1 MLIVASVPLVL
12 AMSVALRQSSNQT
25 HALTLDI
32 VQGYLEA
39 GANDLSGFFS
49 ARKSEINAYAHSP
62 LLKTMNFQSI
72 RPLLID
78 ELARHGG
85 SYEKFILGTANGNF
99 YNTAGGNPSLGD
111 LRTFDDMDPNAK
123 PKTIAKRDYW
133 KMTVGDNEQKQ
144 QRVYVSN
151 PMISYTT
158 GAKQIVVAASI
169 RSDDGDILG
178 MIGGA
183 LPWSN
188 FKKQIQAIFD
198 DIIKHCVFM
207 FEPASL
213 KFFYVNQGAI
223 EQVGYSESTLMNMT
237 PCDIKPEIS
246 EQEFRNMIDPLI
258 SGKQPSLNFETIHRH
273 KNGTRIPVEIFLQ
286 YINPTGE
293 SPRFVAIVRDVSER
307 REATRRLNAT
317 IDEMAHRTKE
327 ITLLAESVHTRHGSH
342 HPVRRDF
349 GIS

>member
-1 MLIVASVPLVL
+1 MKLRPKIVSYMLIVASVPLVL

-25 HALTLDI
+25 HALSLDI
-32 VQGYLEA
+32 VQ
-39 GANDLSGFFS
+39 
-49 ARKSEINAYAHSP
+49 
-62 LLKTMNFQSI
+62 
-72 RPLLID
+72 
-78 ELARHGG
+78 
-85 SYEKFILGTANGNF
+85 
-99 YNTAGGNPSLGD
+99 
-111 LRTFDDMDPNAK
+111 
-123 PKTIAKRDYW
+123 
-133 KMTVGDNEQKQ
+133 
-144 QRVYVSN
+144 
-151 PMISYTT
+151 
-158 GAKQIVVAASI
+158 
-169 RSDDGDILG
+169 
-178 MIGGA
+178 
-183 LPWSN
+183 
-188 FKKQIQAIFD
+188 QAIFD

-223 EQVGYSESTLMNMT
+223 EQVGHSESTLMNMT

-286 YINPTGE
+286 YINPPGE

>member
-1 MLIVASVPLVL
+1 MKLRPKIVSYMLIVASFPLVL

-25 HALTLDI
+25 HALTL
-32 VQGYLEA
+32 
-39 GANDLSGFFS
+39 
-49 ARKSEINAYAHSP
+49 
-62 LLKTMNFQSI
+62 

-198 DIIKHCVFM
+198 DIIKHFVFM

-258 SGKQPSLNFETIHRH
+258 SAKQPSLNFKTIHRH

-307 REATRRLNAT
+307 REATRSPASSIAVIWKNLSNASC
-317 IDEMAHRTKE
+317 IVRPEAKHRR
-327 ITLLAESVHTRHGSH
+327 SPS
-342 HPVRRDF
+342 
-349 GIS
+349 